1 MQACPLCHGP
11 VAPFGADKRRHYFQC
26 QDCALV
32 SADPGSHLQPEA
44 EKALYDIH
52 DNQPGDPG
60 YRRFLS
66 RLATPLLARLAPGSQ
81 GLDFGCGPGPALA
94 AMLEEA
100 GMAVALYDPYYAADP
115 APLQAQYDFVTSTE
129 VVEHFNSPAESW
141 ALLAGLVKPGGW
153 LGVMTKLVIDQD
165 RFANWHYKNDPTHV
179 SFHSEATFAWLAEHF
194 GFDWQRVDTDVIL
207 LQKR

>member
-1 MQACPLCHGP
+1 MHPCPLCNGTL
-11 VAPFGADKRRHYFQC
+11 APFGADRRRPYFRC
-26 QDCALV
+26 AHCALV
-32 SADPGSHLQPEA
+32 STDPGCHLDAGA

-52 DNQPGDPG
+52 DNQLDDPG

-66 RLATPLLARLAPGSQ
+66 RLTGPLLARLAPGSQ

-94 AMLEEA
+94 AMLTEA
-100 GMAVALYDPYYAADP
+100 GMQMRLYDPYYAPDP
-115 APLQAQYDFVTSTE
+115 TALAQQYDFVTCTE
-129 VVEHFNSPAESW
+129 VVEHFNHPADSW
-141 ALLAGLVKPGGW
+141 ARLAGLVKTGGW

-179 SFHSEATFAWLAEHF
+179 SFHSEATFAWLAERF
-194 GFDWQRVDTDVIL
+194 GFIWQRVDTDVIL